1 MKSLAVRVLGDFGVD
16 GIEPQA
22 FGSRKAR
29 LALQLIA
36 LGAGQAVPTGVLIDA
51 LWETA
56 PPTRPED
63 QLAVLMSRLRSV
75 LGRDRIEHRDQG
87 YLLHC
92 DWLDATE
99 LAVLTREVQ
108 ARREGGHAT
117 GAVAAARVALSLIRG
132 DGPRPLPGE
141 WAQLRQ
147 AELERLIGR
156 ARLVAATALLEAGD
170 WMAAADAASA
180 AAERDPYDEAA
191 LRLLLRAHVMG
202 GRVAGALSI
211 YASARERL
219 ADELGTDP
227 SPETTA
233 LYTAILRGE
242 VTTPARAGPGGAGPA
257 APGLVGRAD
266 ELACLEAVAARAR
279 GGAAEVVVVDGEAGI
294 GKTTLLRAWAGLR
307 AAAGDTVLVA
317 SCGPLDRSMPLDALL
332 TALAGLLRGLG
343 PEAAADILG
352 ADAALLA
359 PLLNLAPGPRLPP
372 MLADSM
378 LGPAVLYSALV
389 RALGRLAERAP
400 LVVVADDAHLA
411 GSALPDWLR
420 FARRENLAFTAV
432 AAVRSGEGEP
442 LPATASI
449 HLGALGRDAA
459 AELVGREWAGS
470 RFDELYDRSKG
481 HPLFLTE
488 LAQQAGGAELPMSLV
503 ESVSA
508 RCDELGSAG
517 LLLRTAAVIGPDL
530 DVDLL
535 AAVLGRPA
543 VALLD
548 DAEQAVTKQFLVD
561 QGGMFRFR
569 HELVREALAA
579 SATAGRAALLH
590 RQAGRVLDRRPGA
603 DPLIVAGHARLG
615 GDRALAS
622 RALREASARA
632 AECFDYAAAEALL
645 DDAMRL
651 DADPDG
657 WLARARVRTLRGR
670 YAEALADVERGGGP
684 GSPAGPAALEV
695 GAWAAYFG
703 RDFAQAAQFAEDG
716 ALAAD
721 DPATRARC
729 LAVGGRTHHA
739 AGNLARAELMLG
751 EAFSLAEGAD
761 RVAAAGWLGV
771 LRAHQSRVEEALAL
785 LRPAARGQIG
795 VEHTSATMHSLLFT
809 GHAHALAGRP
819 AQALNALARYTAE
832 VERRQVPRF
841 AGRAV
846 NFAGWVLRNLG
857 AWSEALDHHHEA
869 LEAGQGQGTADV
881 TIAALE
887 DLAEQCLATGDPDGA
902 RARLAE
908 ASALLQGNLVF
919 GWRLRLKH
927 QLLTGRLALLA
938 GDAERALAQARE
950 LEARAAALGVP
961 RYTSVARLLAHRANH
976 ALGGP
981 ADPDA
986 VAADLD
992 LLDSAAAIEAWWW
1005 TCDLAG
1011 DFAQPAWRDRAA
1023 DRAAR
1028 LARGAGGYADGL
1040 LAAADQ
1046 RLTAADQRPGQA
1058 AVSTA
1063 IETTN
1068 GPFGVAPEIDMATA
1082 RSAARRVAARPAGSS
1097 ERRNGA

>member
-51 LWETA
+51 LWDTV
-56 PPTRPED
+56 PPSRPED
-63 QLAVLMSRLRSV
+63 QLAVLMSRLRTV

-99 LAVLTREVQ
+99 LAVLTREVE
-108 ARREGGHAT
+108 ARREAGHVM

-132 DGPRPLPGE
+132 DGPQPLPGE

-147 AELERLIGR
+147 AELSRLTGR
-156 ARLVAATALLEAGD
+156 ARLVAAAALLEAGD
-170 WMAAADAASA
+170 WMAAADAAAA

-202 GRVAGALSI
+202 GRVAGALSL
-211 YASARERL
+211 YASARERM

-227 SPETTA
+227 SPETSA

-242 VTTPARAGPGGAGPA
+242 LTGPGPA
-257 APGLVGRAD
+257 ASALAGPVLVGRDD
-266 ELACLEAVAARAR
+266 ELAYLEATASRAR
-279 GGAAEVVVVDGEAGI
+279 DAVEVVVVDGEAGI
-294 GKTTLLRAWAGLR
+294 GKTTLLRAWAGR
-307 AAAGDTVLVA
+307 RTAAGDTVLIA

-343 PEAAADILG
+343 PDTAADLLG
-352 ADAALLA
+352 ADAALLG

-400 LVVVADDAHLA
+400 LVVVVDDAHLA
-411 GSALPDWLR
+411 GPALPDWLR
-420 FARRENLAFTAV
+420 FAVREKLAVTVV

-442 LPATASI
+442 LPASAFV
-449 HLGALGRDAA
+449 HLGALGREAA
-459 AELVGREWAGS
+459 AELVGPGRV
-470 RFDELYDRSKG
+470 DELYTRSRG

-488 LAQQAGGAELPMSLV
+488 LAQQAAGSELPVSLV

-508 RCDELGSAG
+508 RCDELGPAG

-548 DAEQAVTKQFLVD
+548 DAEQAVAKQFLVEAD
-561 QGGMFRFR
+561 GMFRFR

-590 RQAGRVLDRRPGA
+590 RQAGRVLDRRPGV
-603 DPLIVAGHARLG
+603 DPLTVAGHARLG
-615 GDRALAS
+615 GDLALAS
-622 RALREASARA
+622 RALRDASARA
-632 AECFDYAAAEALL
+632 AERHDYAAAEALL
-645 DDAMRL
+645 DDALRL
-651 DADPDG
+651 DAGPDG
-657 WLARARVRTLRGR
+657 WLARARVRTLRGH
-670 YAEALADVERGGGP
+670 YAEALADVERAA
-684 GSPAGPAALEV
+684 PAGPAALEV
-695 GAWAAYFG
+695 GAWASYFG

-721 DPATRARC
+721 DAATRARC
-729 LAVGGRTHHA
+729 LAAGGRTHHA
-739 AGNLARAELMLG
+739 AGDLAQAELLLG

-795 VEHTSATMHSLLFT
+795 VEHTSATMHALLFT

-819 AQALNALARYTAE
+819 AQALAALARYTAE

-841 AGRAV
+841 AGRGV
-846 NFAGWVLRNLG
+846 NFTGWVLGNLG
-857 AWSEALDHHHEA
+857 ARQEALDHHQEA

-887 DLAEQCLATGDPDGA
+887 DLAGYCLETGDPDGA

-908 ASALLQGNLVF
+908 ASALLRGNLVF

-938 GDAERALAQARE
+938 GDGEQALAQARE
-950 LEARAAALGVP
+950 LESQAAALGVP
-961 RYTSVARLLAHRANH
+961 RYTSVARLLAHRAHH

-986 VAADLD
+986 VAADLA
-992 LLDSAAAIEAWWW
+992 LLDGAAAIEAWWW

-1011 DFAQPAWRDRAA
+1011 DFGQPAWRERAA

-1028 LARGAGGYADGL
+1028 LARGAGDFADGL
-1040 LAAADQ
+1040 LRAADR
-1046 RLTAADQRPGQA
+1046 RLALAGQ
-1058 AVSTA
+1058 
-1063 IETTN
+1063 
-1068 GPFGVAPEIDMATA
+1068 
-1082 RSAARRVAARPAGSS
+1082 RRVSS
-1097 ERRNGA
+1097 R

>member
-36 LGAGQAVPTGVLIDA
+36 LGAGQAVPAGVLIDA
-51 LWETA
+51 LWDA
-56 PPTRPED
+56 VPPARPED
-63 QLAVLMSRLRSV
+63 QLAVLMSRLRTV

-99 LAVLTREVQ
+99 LAVLTREVE
-108 ARREGGHAT
+108 ARREAGHVM

-132 DGPRPLPGE
+132 DGPQPLPGE

-147 AELERLIGR
+147 AELSRLTGR
-156 ARLVAATALLEAGD
+156 ARLVAAAALLEAGD
-170 WMAAADAASA
+170 WMAAADAAAA

-202 GRVAGALSI
+202 GRVAGALSL
-211 YASARERL
+211 YASARERM

-242 VTTPARAGPGGAGPA
+242 LTGPGPTASALAGPV
-257 APGLVGRAD
+257 LVGRDD
-266 ELACLEAVAARAR
+266 ELAYLEAIASRAR
-279 GGAAEVVVVDGEAGI
+279 DAVEVVVVDGEAGI
-294 GKTTLLRAWAGLR
+294 GKTTLLQAWAGR
-307 AAAGDTVLVA
+307 RTAAGDTVLIA

-332 TALAGLLRGLG
+332 TALAALLRGFG
-343 PEAAADILG
+343 PDTASDVLG
-352 ADAALLA
+352 ADAALLG

-400 LVVVADDAHLA
+400 LVVVVDDAHLA
-411 GSALPDWLR
+411 GPALPDWLR
-420 FARRENLAFTAV
+420 FAVREKLAVTV
-432 AAVRSGEGEP
+432 VTAVRSGEGEP
-442 LPATASI
+442 LPASAFV

-459 AELVGREWAGS
+459 AELVGPGRV
-470 RFDELYDRSKG
+470 DELYTRSRG

-488 LAQQAGGAELPMSLV
+488 LAQQAAGAELPASLV

-508 RCDELGSAG
+508 RCDELGPAG

-548 DAEQAVTKQFLVD
+548 DAEQAVAKHFLVEAD
-561 QGGMFRFR
+561 GMFRFR

-590 RQAGRVLDRRPGA
+590 RQAGRVLDRRPGV
-603 DPLIVAGHARLG
+603 DPLTVAGHARLG
-615 GDRALAS
+615 GDLALAS
-622 RALREASARA
+622 RALRDASARA
-632 AECFDYAAAEALL
+632 AERHDYAAAEALL
-645 DDAMRL
+645 DDALRL

-670 YAEALADVERGGGP
+670 YAEALADVERAGP

-695 GAWAAYFG
+695 GAWASYFG

-721 DPATRARC
+721 DAATRARC
-729 LAVGGRTHHA
+729 LAAGGRTHHA
-739 AGNLARAELMLG
+739 AGDLAQAELLLG

-795 VEHTSATMHSLLFT
+795 VEHTSATMHALLFT

-819 AQALNALARYTAE
+819 AQALAALARYTAE

-841 AGRAV
+841 AGRGV
-846 NFAGWVLRNLG
+846 NFTGWVLGNLG
-857 AWSEALDHHHEA
+857 AWQEALDHHQEA

-887 DLAEQCLATGDPDGA
+887 DLAGHCLETGDPDGA

-908 ASALLQGNLVF
+908 ASALLRGNLVF

-927 QLLTGRLALLA
+927 QLLTGRLALLV
-938 GDAERALAQARE
+938 GDGEQALAQARE
-950 LEARAAALGVP
+950 LESQAAALGVP
-961 RYTSVARLLAHRANH
+961 RYTSVARLLAHRARH
-976 ALGGP
+976 ALSGP
-981 ADPDA
+981 TDPDA

-992 LLDSAAAIEAWWW
+992 LLDGAAAIEAWWW
-1005 TCDLAG
+1005 TCDLAS
-1011 DFAQPAWRDRAA
+1011 DFGQPAWRERAA

-1028 LARGAGGYADGL
+1028 LARGAGDFADGL
-1040 LAAADQ
+1040 LRAADRRLALADQ
-1046 RLTAADQRPGQA
+1046 RR
-1058 AVSTA
+1058 VSA
-1063 IETTN
+1063 R
-1068 GPFGVAPEIDMATA
+1068 
-1082 RSAARRVAARPAGSS
+1082 RSAQ
-1097 ERRNGA
+1097 

>member
-22 FGSRKAR
+22 LGSRKAR

-36 LGAGQAVPTGVLIDA
+36 LGAGQAVPAGVLVDA
-51 LWETA
+51 LWDTV
-56 PPTRPED
+56 PPSRPED
-63 QLAVLMSRLRSV
+63 QLAVLMSRLRTV

-99 LAVLTREVQ
+99 LAVLTREME
-108 ARREGGHAT
+108 ARREAGHVM

-132 DGPRPLPGE
+132 DGPQPLPGE

-147 AELERLIGR
+147 AELSRLTGR
-156 ARLVAATALLEAGD
+156 ARLVAAAALLEAGD
-170 WMAAADAASA
+170 WMAAADTAAA

-202 GRVAGALSI
+202 GRVAGALSL
-211 YASARERL
+211 YASARERM

-242 VTTPARAGPGGAGPA
+242 LTGPGPA
-257 APGLVGRAD
+257 ASGPAGPVLVGRDD
-266 ELACLEAVAARAR
+266 ELAYLEAVAARAR
-279 GGAAEVVVVDGEAGI
+279 DAVEVVVVDGEAGI
-294 GKTTLLRAWAGLR
+294 GKTTLLRAWAGR
-307 AAAGDTVLVA
+307 RTAAGDTVLIA

-343 PEAAADILG
+343 PDAAADLLG
-352 ADAALLA
+352 ADAALLG

-400 LVVVADDAHLA
+400 LVVVVDDAHLA
-411 GSALPDWLR
+411 GPALPDWLR
-420 FARRENLAFTAV
+420 FAVREKLTVTVV

-442 LPATASI
+442 LPASAFV

-459 AELVGREWAGS
+459 AELVGPGRV
-470 RFDELYDRSKG
+470 DELYTRSRG

-488 LAQQAGGAELPMSLV
+488 LAQQAAGSELPASLV

-508 RCDELGSAG
+508 RCDELGPAG

-548 DAEQAVTKQFLVD
+548 DAEQAVAKQFLIEAD
-561 QGGMFRFR
+561 GMFRFR
-569 HELVREALAA
+569 HELLREALAA

-590 RQAGRVLDRRPGA
+590 RQAGRVLDRRPGV
-603 DPLIVAGHARLG
+603 DPLTVAGHARLG
-615 GDRALAS
+615 GDLALAS
-622 RALREASARA
+622 RALRDASARA
-632 AECFDYAAAEALL
+632 AERHDYTAAEALL
-645 DDAMRL
+645 DDALRL

-670 YAEALADVERGGGP
+670 YAEALADVERAA
-684 GSPAGPAALEV
+684 PAGPAALEV
-695 GAWAAYFG
+695 GAWASYFG

-721 DPATRARC
+721 DAATRARC
-729 LAVGGRTHHA
+729 LAAGGRTRHA
-739 AGNLARAELMLG
+739 AGDLAQAELLFG

-771 LRAHQSRVEEALAL
+771 LRAHQSRTEEALAL

-795 VEHTSATMHSLLFT
+795 VEHTSATMHALLFT

-819 AQALNALARYTAE
+819 AQALAALARYTAE

-841 AGRAV
+841 AGRGV
-846 NFAGWVLRNLG
+846 NFTGWVLGNLG
-857 AWSEALDHHHEA
+857 ARQEALDHHQEA

-887 DLAEQCLATGDPDGA
+887 DLAGHCLATGDLDGA
-902 RARLAE
+902 RARLTE
-908 ASALLQGNLVF
+908 ASALLRGNLVF

-938 GDAERALAQARE
+938 GDGEQALAQARE
-950 LEARAAALGVP
+950 LESQAAALGVP
-961 RYTSVARLLAHRANH
+961 RYTSVARLLAHRARH

-981 ADPDA
+981 ADPGG

-992 LLDSAAAIEAWWW
+992 LLDGAVAIEAWWW

-1011 DFAQPAWRDRAA
+1011 DFGQPAWRERAA

-1028 LARGAGGYADGL
+1028 LARGAGDFADGL
-1040 LAAADQ
+1040 LREADR
-1046 RLTAADQRPGQA
+1046 RLALASQ
-1058 AVSTA
+1058 
-1063 IETTN
+1063 
-1068 GPFGVAPEIDMATA
+1068 
-1082 RSAARRVAARPAGSS
+1082 RRVSS
-1097 ERRNGA
+1097 R

>member
-1 MKSLAVRVLGDFGVD
+1 
-16 GIEPQA
+16 
-22 FGSRKAR
+22 
-29 LALQLIA
+29 
-36 LGAGQAVPTGVLIDA
+36 VLIDA
-51 LWETA
+51 LWDTV
-56 PPTRPED
+56 PPARPED
-63 QLAVLMSRLRSV
+63 QLAVLMSRLRTV

-99 LAVLTREVQ
+99 LAVLTREME
-108 ARREGGHAT
+108 ARREAGHVM

-132 DGPRPLPGE
+132 DGPQPLPGE

-147 AELERLIGR
+147 AELSRLTGR
-156 ARLVAATALLEAGD
+156 ARLVAAAALLEAGD
-170 WMAAADAASA
+170 WMAAADTAAA

-202 GRVAGALSI
+202 GRVAGALSL
-211 YASARERL
+211 YASARERM

-242 VTTPARAGPGGAGPA
+242 LTGPGPA
-257 APGLVGRAD
+257 ASGPAGPVLVGRDD
-266 ELACLEAVAARAR
+266 ELAYLEAVAARAR
-279 GGAAEVVVVDGEAGI
+279 DAVEVVVVDGEAGI
-294 GKTTLLRAWAGLR
+294 GKTTLLRAWAGR
-307 AAAGDTVLVA
+307 RTAAGDTVLIA

-343 PEAAADILG
+343 PDAAADLLG
-352 ADAALLA
+352 ADAALLG

-372 MLADSM
+372 MLADSL

-400 LVVVADDAHLA
+400 LVVVVDDAHLA
-411 GSALPDWLR
+411 GPALPDWLR
-420 FARRENLAFTAV
+420 FAVREKLTVTVV

-442 LPATASI
+442 LPASAFV

-459 AELVGREWAGS
+459 AELVGPGRV
-470 RFDELYDRSKG
+470 DELYTRSRG

-488 LAQQAGGAELPMSLV
+488 LAQQAAGSDLPASLV

-508 RCDELGSAG
+508 RCDELGPAG

-548 DAEQAVTKQFLVD
+548 DAEQAVAKQFLVEAD
-561 QGGMFRFR
+561 GMFRFR
-569 HELVREALAA
+569 HELLREALAA

-590 RQAGRVLDRRPGA
+590 RQAGRVLDRRPGV
-603 DPLIVAGHARLG
+603 DPLTVAGHARLG
-615 GDRALAS
+615 GDLALAS
-622 RALREASARA
+622 RALRDASARA
-632 AECFDYAAAEALL
+632 AERHDYTAAEALL
-645 DDAMRL
+645 DDALRL

-670 YAEALADVERGGGP
+670 YAEALADVERAA
-684 GSPAGPAALEV
+684 PAGPAALEV
-695 GAWAAYFG
+695 GAWASYFG

-721 DPATRARC
+721 DAATRARC
-729 LAVGGRTHHA
+729 LAAGGRTRHA
-739 AGNLARAELMLG
+739 AGDLAQAELLLG

-771 LRAHQSRVEEALAL
+771 LRAHQSRTEEALAL

-795 VEHTSATMHSLLFT
+795 VEHTSATMHALLFT

-819 AQALNALARYTAE
+819 AQALAALARYTAE

-841 AGRAV
+841 AGRGV
-846 NFAGWVLRNLG
+846 NFTGWVLGNLG
-857 AWSEALDHHHEA
+857 ARQEALDHHQEA

-887 DLAEQCLATGDPDGA
+887 DLAGHCLATGDLDGA
-902 RARLAE
+902 RARLTE
-908 ASALLQGNLVF
+908 ASALLRGNLVF

-938 GDAERALAQARE
+938 GDGEQALAQARE
-950 LEARAAALGVP
+950 LESQAAALGVP
-961 RYTSVARLLAHRANH
+961 RYTSVARLLAHRARH

-981 ADPDA
+981 ADPGG

-992 LLDSAAAIEAWWW
+992 LLDGAVAIEAWWW

-1011 DFAQPAWRDRAA
+1011 DFGQPAWRERAA

-1028 LARGAGGYADGL
+1028 LARGAGDFADGL
-1040 LAAADQ
+1040 LREADR
-1046 RLTAADQRPGQA
+1046 RLALASQ
-1058 AVSTA
+1058 
-1063 IETTN
+1063 
-1068 GPFGVAPEIDMATA
+1068 
-1082 RSAARRVAARPAGSS
+1082 RRVSS
-1097 ERRNGA
+1097 R